1 MGQETPGTTPG
12 AVESS
17 ALDVGRDAVS
27 ALREAAYL
35 ADDRG
40 CIVSVNAQ
48 AESLLGRSAVELI
61 GEDAHELLH
70 RNRYGAPLP
79 RTVCTF
85 REAVLSQ
92 RTAQESGCWVERGDG
107 ALLPVSWVSTPFDY
121 GQRHLGTLVI
131 FWSRSEP
138 EQPGAWP
145 RQLSSLTELER
156 LALLAETT
164 TRLSSTLDVEEALHS
179 LVNLVVPRL
188 ADWAVVDMITERDEV
203 WRFAVAHA
211 EDGKLVH
218 RDDLEGPMPPVTEDS
233 PMPLSRALRAA
244 AATLAG
250 PETYQG
256 PPDAGIAVEQRR
268 LFRATGMHSAIIAPI
283 RSHRRTLGALTLG
296 RSEQPERFTAADLAL
311 LEDITRRAG
320 LAVDNALLY
329 DRQRKVAETMQR
341 HLLPRLPRIKGLRMT
356 SRYLAAPDASQVG
369 GDWYDVFTLRD
380 GGTAL
385 VIGDVVGHDLEAAAG
400 MAQLRNM
407 LRAYAWVQERS
418 APSEVVDRLDR
429 ASRAIA
435 EASMATLI
443 FGQLALKADE
453 GEQSEWELC
462 WTNAGHPPPLLVT
475 YDGVARYLTESQ
487 NILLGFGTGKARVD
501 ATTVLPRGSTL
512 VLYTDGLVEAPGQSI
527 DEGLE
532 NLRRNAAALARRPL
546 ESFADLLLERSRPA
560 RNEDDVALL
569 AVRVPA
575 ELDPDAE
582 LVSELARARY
592 AEL

>member
-1 MGQETPGTTPG
+1 MMGEETPDTGR
-12 AVESS
+12 AVVA
-17 ALDVGRDAVS
+17 ALQA
-27 ALREAAYL
+27 AAYL
-35 ADDRG
+35 VDDRG
-40 CIVSVNAQ
+40 CIVTVNAP
-48 AESLLGRSAVELI
+48 AEELLGWPTAELL
-61 GEDAHELLH
+61 GQDAHEMLH

-79 RTVCTF
+79 RTVCPF
-85 REAVLSQ
+85 REAILSR
-92 RTAQESGCWVERGDG
+92 RTAQGTDQWLERGDG
-107 ALLPVSWVSTPFDY
+107 ALQPVSWLSTPFDY
-121 GQRHLGTLVI
+121 GAPHLGTLVI
-131 FWSRSEP
+131 FWSHHAP
-138 EQPGAWP
+138 ELPGAWP
-145 RQLSSLTELER
+145 RQLMSSLTELER

-164 TRLSSTLDVEEALHS
+164 TRLSSTLDMEEALHS
-179 LVNLVVPRL
+179 LVKLVVPRL
-188 ADWAVVDMITERDEV
+188 ADWAVVDLITERDEV

-211 EDGKLVH
+211 EGGKLVH
-218 RDDLEGPMPPVTEDS
+218 RDDLEGPMPPVTEES
-233 PMPLSRALRAA
+233 PMPLSRALRGA

-268 LFRATGMHSAIIAPI
+268 LFNATGMHSAIIAPI

-341 HLLPRLPRIKGLRMT
+341 HLLPRLPRIKGLAMT
-356 SRYLAAPDASQVG
+356 SRYLPAPDASQVG
-369 GDWYDVFTLRD
+369 GDWYDVFMLRD

-407 LRAYAWVQERS
+407 LRAYAWVQEES

-443 FGQLALKADE
+443 FGQLTARED
-453 GEQSEWELC
+453 EWELC

-475 YDGVARYLTESQ
+475 HDGVARYLTEGHG
-487 NILLGFGTGKARVD
+487 ILLGLGTGRVRYD
-501 ATTVLPRGSTL
+501 ATATLPRGSTL

-532 NLRRNAAALARRPL
+532 NLRRHAASLARRPL
-546 ESFADLLLERSRPA
+546 EPFADLLLERARPV

-575 ELDPDAE
+575 EPDPDAE
-582 LVSELARARY
+582 LVSELARAKY
-592 AEL
+592 AGL